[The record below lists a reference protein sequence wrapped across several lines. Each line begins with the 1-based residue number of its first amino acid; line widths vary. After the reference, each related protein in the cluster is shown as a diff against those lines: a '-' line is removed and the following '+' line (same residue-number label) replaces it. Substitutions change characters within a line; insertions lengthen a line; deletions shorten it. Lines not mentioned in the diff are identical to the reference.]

1 MKILYLSL
9 KAQWYEMIESGEKKE
24 EYREIKEYWLKR
36 LSDKHYDAVQF
47 SYGYT
52 ERTMMFEIESITTG
66 KGNPQWGAP
75 DKDVFIIRLGRRLK

>member
-1 MKILYLSL
+1 MQILYLSL

-24 EYREIKEYWLKR
+24 EYREIKEYWFKR

-52 ERTMMFEIESITTG
+52 KRTMLFELESITIG
-66 KGNPQWGAP
+66 KGNPKWGAP
-75 DKDVFIIRLGRRLK
+75 NKDVFIIKLGRRLK